1 MTTTVDSTA
10 NVLPMLLTEVEV
22 VSVERLSPAFV
33 RLELGGADL
42 ADFGVEGPRYDQR
55 IKLIFPDP
63 VTGGISSV
71 ADADESWMG
80 TWIDLPTEERG
91 HMRTYTIRDVRGS
104 GAETTFIVDIVLHLE
119 GDAIGPGSEWAAKA
133 VVGDRVVLLAPRRD
147 FPFGGIEFT
156 PAAGAELL
164 MVADETAV
172 PAVCTILEQLPADAT
187 GAAFLEVPT
196 AADVL
201 EVSGPA
207 GVSVTWLARESAP
220 LGERLH
226 DEVVAHLGL
235 GPNGLAAATVEVSAD
250 EVDPDLWETPSYS
263 SSGEE
268 IAAARTV
275 GHEFDGLYAWIAGE
289 SKVVTGLRRH
299 LVNELHID
307 RSQVAFMG
315 YWRRGVAMKS

>member
-1 MTTTVDSTA
+1 MTATTSA
-10 NVLPMLLTEVEV
+10 VLPMLLTEVEV
-22 VSVERLSPAFV
+22 VSVERLSPSFV
-33 RLELGGADL
+33 RLELGGAEL
-42 ADFGVEGPRYDQR
+42 GEFGVDGPRYDQR
-55 IKLIFPDP
+55 IKLVFPDP
-63 VTGGISSV
+63 VTGNVTSLDGV
-71 ADADESWMG
+71 DE
-80 TWIDLPTEERG
+80 TWLSTWLDRPAEERG

-104 GAETTFIVDIVLHLE
+104 GVDTILVVDIVLHLV
-119 GDAIGPGSEWAAKA
+119 GDQVGPGSTWAAGA
-133 VVGDRVVLLAPRRD
+133 APGDRLVMLAPRRGY
-147 FPFGGIEFT
+147 PYGGIEFT
-156 PAAGAELL
+156 APAGAELL

-172 PAVCTILEQLPADAT
+172 PAVCTVLEQLPPTAT
-187 GAAFLEVPT
+187 GAVFMEVPT
-196 AADVL
+196 ATDFQDVRGP
-201 EVSGPA
+201 SG
-207 GVSVTWLARESAP
+207 VTITWLAREDAP
-220 LGERLH
+220 LGQRLH

-235 GPNGLAAATVEVSAD
+235 PGAIAEVAPD

-268 IAAARTV
+268 IAGARAV